1 MKDRKHIATKSA
13 KNEEQKTQRRNPQGK
28 NKNHIKNSSLTSY

>member
-13 KNEEQKTQRRNPQGK
+13 NNGEQKTQKRNPYSK
-28 NKNHIKNSSLTSY
+28 NKATKISSLTSY